1 MRTSYLRVSSQSGE
15 GHVGSFQINLPATNN
30 DILQKVF
37 KISPQSAT
45 FTNHV
50 YNISEQ
56 IDTLLVDDVDLKLQ
70 TGFYDV
76 ETLIA
81 NVVALNPSLSLT
93 LSPST
98 GRMTLSLDPGNANYV
113 QISGRLLERFGFE
126 DQITLAPG
134 ESVEAIS
141 LPDMYNPLNNGLYVH
156 CPQLSSYTHD
166 SGYSNAGTG
175 LLLQLPISDTEFGAS
190 TTTIFEAGQFE
201 HTYINVRDL
210 TSTNLNFSIRNSFD
224 DLIDPSYYDPS
235 VSLTI
240 VFKVESYI

>member
-1 MRTSYLRVSSQSGE
+1 V
-15 GHVGSFQINLPATNN
+15 NLPATNN

-56 IDTLLVDDVDLKLQ
+56 IDTLLVDDVDLKLP
-70 TGFYDV
+70 TGFYDA
-76 ETLIA
+76 EALIA

-93 LSPST
+93 LDPQT
-98 GRMTLSLDPGNANYV
+98 GRMTLSLDPGYVVAPYV
-113 QISGRLLERFGFE
+113 QISGRVLERFGFE

-141 LPDMYNPLNNGLYVH
+141 LPDMYTPLNHGLYVH

-175 LLLQLPISDTEFGAS
+175 LLFQLPVADTEFGAT

-210 TSTNLNFSIRNSFD
+210 TSTNLNFSIRNQFD
-224 DLIDPSYYDPS
+224 ELVDGSYYDLS
-235 VSLTI
+235 ANLTI